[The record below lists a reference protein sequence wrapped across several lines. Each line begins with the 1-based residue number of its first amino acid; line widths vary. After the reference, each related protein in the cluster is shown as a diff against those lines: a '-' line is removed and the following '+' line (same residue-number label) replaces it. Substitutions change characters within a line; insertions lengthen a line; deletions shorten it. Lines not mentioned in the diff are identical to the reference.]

1 MKSPSEH
8 QIALADNIA
17 KTLGLEF
24 PRGDYDFTAK
34 AYWNFINNN
43 IEKYNEICA
52 DFDDQTYGL
61 LGEYDDWDFY
71 ELGLWEF

>member
-52 DFDDQTYGL
+52 NFDDQTYGL
-61 LGEYDDWDFY
+61 LDEYDNWDFY

>member
-1 MKSPSEH
+1 MKSPSEN

-24 PRGDYDFTAK
+24 PKGDYDFTAK

-43 IEKYNEICA
+43 IEKYNEIYA
-52 DFDDQTYGL
+52 DFDDQAYGL
-61 LGEYDDWDFY
+61 VGEYDNCDFY